1 MKTTKRLLLLL
12 AMLFISLQGSLA
24 ACPGGDGH
32 GKLNGHEYV
41 DLGLSVKWAT
51 CNVGAE
57 LPSDYG
63 NLYYWGETAPIK
75 EWRKGQT
82 VGMELDDIGGTSR
95 DIARVKWGKPWRMP
109 TEGEIRE
116 LMDLCK
122 WCWTKVNGHK
132 GYIVTGPN
140 GNSIFLPSVVYGSQQ
155 ECEEGGGSIWSST
168 PYKDERNDSAYE
180 LCFIRPL
187 CASVPYSYSFDDLE
201 GLGFDSTYFG
211 PSLRVS
217 CSNRNIANCVRPVVD
232 L

>member
-1 MKTTKRLLLLL
+1 
-12 AMLFISLQGSLA
+12 MLFISLQGSLA

-63 NLYYWGETAPIK
+63 NHYYWGETAPIK

-82 VGMELDDIGGTSR
+82 MGMELDDIGGTSR

-109 TEGEIRE
+109 TEGELQE
-116 LMDLCK
+116 LVDLCS

-132 GYIVTGPN
+132 GYKVTGPS
-140 GNSIFLPSVVYGSQQ
+140 GNSIFLPADAHGMTPEYDGFG
-155 ECEEGGGSIWSST
+155 CIWSST
-168 PYKDERNDSAYE
+168 PYKEPYEEKRHIDAYE
-180 LCFIRPL
+180 LCFM
-187 CASVPYSYSFDDLE
+187 VPPRVAIPYEYSFDDLV
-201 GLGFDSTYFG
+201 GFGFSSTLLGWNELTVSPTY
-211 PSLRVS
+211 RD
-217 CSNRNIANCVRPVVD
+217 IAKCIRPVTD
-232 L
+232 R

>member
-1 MKTTKRLLLLL
+1 M

-57 LPSDYG
+57 LPSDNG
-63 NLYYWGETAPIK
+63 NHYFWGETAPQGK
-75 EWRKGQT
+75 EWRKCQT

-140 GNSIFLPSVVYGSQQ
+140 GNSIFLPADAHGMAPDVDGFG
-155 ECEEGGGSIWSST
+155 CIWSST
-168 PYKDERNDSAYE
+168 PYKDERNNSAYE
-180 LCFIRPL
+180 LSFLRPL
-187 CASVPYSYSFDDLE
+187 CASVPYSYSFDDLK
-201 GLGFDSTYFG
+201 GVGFESTYFG
-211 PSLRVS
+211 PSLSVS
-217 CSNRNIANCVRPVVD
+217 SSRRNIAKCVRPVVD